1 MKVTKMLALSGFVLS
16 GLILCSCQHEPELI
30 PGTPEVCFQSDV
42 MLIIN
47 SNCNV
52 SGCHGSGG
60 EAPPLSTY
68 EDVSR
73 FVTPGKPMQSELHK
87 VITAH
92 SNLMGLMPP
101 EPKPPLSSSQ
111 IDIISLWIL
120 QGAKSTASTC
130 P

>member
-1 MKVTKMLALSGFVLS
+1 MLAGISFLGVL
-16 GLILCSCQHEPELI
+16 LASCQHEPELI
-30 PGTPEVCFQSDV
+30 PGTAEVCFDKDV
-42 MLIIN
+42 MLIVN

-60 EAPPLSTY
+60 EASSLSTY
-68 EDVSR
+68 EEVSR
-73 FVTPGKPMQSELHK
+73 FVTAGKPMESKLHK

-101 EPKPPLSSSQ
+101 KPKSALSSAQ

-120 QGAKSTASTC
+120 QGAKHTIC